1 MARTS
6 ALICALM
13 AIILVPNVGFGA
25 SLSLNGVPID
35 GTTNQRFEDCTVV
48 IDQYGNINIIAKG
61 YAVSSGATAAV
72 PEAKEATPAAI
83 GGTPTKRY
91 WVVTDKSAPGMTQ
104 YEIDVF
110 INKKWV
116 RTFFAEEKHVV
127 VELTQFLK
135 VGPNKITFVAKKKID
150 SAGRKSSSPKHYFRL
165 VIGEGH
171 LGGRNVV
178 ITKKLIDYR
187 RTALEAKDF
196 KSDESVTAR

>member
-1 MARTS
+1 
-6 ALICALM
+6 M
-13 AIILVPNVGFGA
+13 AIFLVPNLGFAA
-25 SLSLNGVPID
+25 SISLNGVPID

-48 IDQYGNINIIAKG
+48 IDQYGNINIIAEG
-61 YAVSSGATAAV
+61 YAASSGAAAAT
-72 PEAKEATPAAI
+72 PAAATPAAKEVTPAAI
-83 GGTPTKRY
+83 GGTPTKRF
-91 WVVTDKSAPGMTQ
+91 WVVTDKSAPGLTQ
-104 YEIDVF
+104 YEIDLF

-127 VELTQFLK
+127 VELTKFLK
-135 VGPNKITFVAKKKID
+135 VGPNKVTFVAKKKIG